1 MGTEEAWEGNFEAVV
16 RKEGSSQERELS
28 TSWAMGE
35 RAAQGHSKVGELPET
50 NTTDQGEG

>member
-35 RAAQGHSKVGELPET
+35 RAAHAQGAF
-50 NTTDQGEG
+50 EGGRAP